1 VVAYLSLVLL
11 GLRCVQN
18 GAENRSLR
26 ALISHLIYNASVYG
40 IFVSKIRGKRIF
52 SILTIENPT
61 QVEGTKVILD
71 YSCFSRIFSHF
82 CNKIRRWCTKFSRA
96 QNQELIMKNDKEP
109 SFRESVDMM
118 FNRAVALLDL
128 PPGLEE
134 KIRVCNAT
142 YTVRFGVRLRGKIET
157 FTGYRSVHSE
167 HMEPVKG
174 GIRFAMGVNQDE
186 VEALAA
192 LMTYKCALVEAPF
205 GGSKGGLRI
214 DPRLYEEHEL
224 ELITRRFAYELIK
237 RDLIDPAQ
245 NVPAPDMGTGER
257 EMAWIADQYN
267 RMNTSDINSKACV
280 TGKPL
285 NAGGIAGRVEAT
297 GRGVQ
302 YALREFFRDE
312 RGMKKAGLS
321 GKLDGKRVIVQGLGN
336 VGYHAAKF
344 LSEEDGSKITGI
356 IERDG
361 ALVDEGGLNVEAV
374 SAWIKEHGG
383 VTGYP
388 DATYVETG
396 ATVMEN
402 ECDILI
408 PAALEGVINL
418 SNADRIKAPL
428 IIEAANGPVTAGA
441 DDIMR
446 NKGIVIIPDMYAN
459 AGGVTVSYFEWVKNL
474 SHIRFGRMQRR
485 QEEGRHQL
493 VVDELERLSSDKG
506 LGWQLS
512 PGFKEKYLR
521 GADELELVRSGL
533 DDTMRI
539 SYQTMRD
546 VWHERDDVEDLR
558 TAAYIVSIS
567 KVAASY
573 RAKGL

>member
-1 VVAYLSLVLL
+1 MT
-11 GLRCVQN
+11 
-18 GAENRSLR
+18 
-26 ALISHLIYNASVYG
+26 G
-40 IFVSKIRGKRIF
+40 I
-52 SILTIENPT
+52 
-61 QVEGTKVILD
+61 
-71 YSCFSRIFSHF
+71 
-82 CNKIRRWCTKFSRA
+82 
-96 QNQELIMKNDKEP
+96 KEP
-109 SFRESVDMM
+109 SFRESVDLM
-118 FNRAVALLDL
+118 FNRAASLMDL

-142 YTVRFGVRLRGKIET
+142 YTVRFGVRLRGDIHT

-174 GIRFAMGVNQDE
+174 GIRYALAVNQDE

-205 GGSKGGLRI
+205 GGSKGGLCI
-214 DPRLYEEHEL
+214 DPRKYEEHEM
-224 ELITRRFAYELIK
+224 EQITRRFAYELAK
-237 RDLIDPAQ
+237 RDLINPSQ

-257 EMAWIADQYN
+257 EMAWMADQYA
-267 RMNTSDINSKACV
+267 RMNTTDINARACV

-297 GRGVQ
+297 GRGIQ
-302 YALREFFRDE
+302 YALREYFRNPEDV
-312 RGMKKAGLS
+312 KKAGLS

-344 LSEEDGSKITGI
+344 LSEEDGSRVVGI
-356 IERDG
+356 IEWDG
-361 ALVDEGGLNVEAV
+361 ALYNPDGIDVEAV
-374 SAWIKEHGG
+374 RQWIVKHGG
-383 VTGYP
+383 VKDYP
-388 DATYVETG
+388 DATHSAEGG
-396 ATVMEN
+396 AVLEA

-441 DDIMR
+441 DEVLR
-446 NKGIVIIPDMYAN
+446 KKGTVIIPDMYAN

-485 QEEGRHQL
+485 QEEARH
-493 VVDELERLSSDKG
+493 ELIVSELQRLDRY
-506 LGWQLS
+506 LGDAWSMS
-512 PGFKEKYLR
+512 PDFKAKYLK

-539 SYQTMRD
+539 AYQAMSE
-546 VWHERDDVEDLR
+546 VWHDRADVDDLR
-558 TAAYIVSIS
+558 TAAYIVAIDRVS
-567 KVAASY
+567 KSY

>member
-1 VVAYLSLVLL
+1 MQP
-11 GLRCVQN
+11 GN
-18 GAENRSLR
+18 
-26 ALISHLIYNASVYG
+26 
-40 IFVSKIRGKRIF
+40 
-52 SILTIENPT
+52 
-61 QVEGTKVILD
+61 
-71 YSCFSRIFSHF
+71 
-82 CNKIRRWCTKFSRA
+82 
-96 QNQELIMKNDKEP
+96 EP
-109 SFRESVDMM
+109 SFRESVDIM
-118 FNRAVALLDL
+118 FNRAVALMDL

-142 YTVRFGVRLRGKIET
+142 YTVRFGVRLRGKIHT

-174 GIRFAMGVNQDE
+174 GIRFADSVNQDE

-205 GGSKGGLRI
+205 GGSKGGLCV
-214 DPRLYEEHEL
+214 DPRQYDEHEL
-224 ELITRRFAYELIK
+224 EQITRRFAYELIK
-237 RDLIDPAQ
+237 RDLINPSQ

-257 EMAWIADQYN
+257 EMAWIADQYA
-267 RMNTSDINSKACV
+267 RMNTTDINSKACV

-285 NAGGIAGRVEAT
+285 NSGGIAGRVEAT

-312 RGMKKAGLS
+312 RDKAKAGLD
-321 GKLDGKRVIVQGLGN
+321 GGLEGKRVIVQGLGN

-344 LSEEDGSKITGI
+344 LQEEDGCIITGI

-361 ALVDEGGLNVEAV
+361 ALFNAKGLDVGAV
-374 SAWIKEHGG
+374 HEWLVRHGG
-383 VTGYP
+383 VADFP
-388 DATYVETG
+388 DARCHEDG
-396 ATVMEN
+396 ASVLEE

-408 PAALEGVINL
+408 PAALEGVINIG
-418 SNADRIKAPL
+418 NAERIKAPL

-441 DDIMR
+441 DEILR
-446 NKGIVIIPDMYAN
+446 QKGVVIIPDMYAN

-485 QEEGRHQL
+485 QEEARHDL
-493 VVDELERLSSDKG
+493 IVRELERLDNY
-506 LGWQLS
+506 LGDGWSMS
-512 PGFKEKYLR
+512 PNFKEKYLK

-539 SYQTMRD
+539 AYQAMRN

-558 TAAYIVSIS
+558 TAAYIVAIE
-567 KVAASY
+567 KVASSY